1 MSTTVIY
8 RIAAVALIA
17 GGVLGVL
24 SSVFGPASV
33 SIRTAMA
40 SPLFYPSAVVSL
52 ISAMLMLG
60 GFPAMYLIQRRES
73 GLFGLVGM
81 MILLATGMLMA
92 IALSFTYLV
101 ILPWVASLPVA
112 TSRLDQGPAAF
123 GILWPALALAMIIG
137 SAIFGT
143 ATIRAGVFSPWLGV
157 ALAVAAVLN
166 LVLGFLDL
174 PGMLASL
181 GGASLDLVLGWYG
194 IEVWTRAALP
204 ATVTVGSGRK
214 SAGTEKPISAS

>member
-8 RIAAVALIA
+8 RVAAVALIA

-24 SSVFGPASV
+24 SSVFGPTSAA
-33 SIRTAMA
+33 IRTAME
-40 SPLFYPSAVVSL
+40 SPLFYPSAIASL
-52 ISAMLMLG
+52 ASAMLIVG
-60 GFPAMYLIQRRES
+60 GFPAVYLIQRRQS
-73 GLFGLVGM
+73 GLLGLVGM
-81 MILLATGMLMA
+81 TILLAGGMLMA

-112 TSRLDQGPAAF
+112 TTRLDHGPAAL
-123 GILWPALALAMIIG
+123 GVIWPALALAMIIG
-137 SAIFGT
+137 AALFGT
-143 ATIRAGVFSPWLGV
+143 ATIRAGVLSPYLGV

-166 LVLGFLDL
+166 LVLGFLAL

-194 IEVWTRAALP
+194 LEVWTRAALP

-214 SAGTEKPISAS
+214 TTGSEKPASAS